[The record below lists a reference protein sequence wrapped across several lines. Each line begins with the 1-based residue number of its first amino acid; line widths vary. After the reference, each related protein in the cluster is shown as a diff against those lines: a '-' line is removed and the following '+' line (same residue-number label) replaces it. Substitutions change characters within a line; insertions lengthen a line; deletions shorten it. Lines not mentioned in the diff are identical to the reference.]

1 MKKIIIFNLTQQWI
15 SKIHRISCISS
26 AITATIT
33 LAIVPTTNNSSIPN
47 KFWVKML
54 DLWKKRRN
62 FKIESKKSKTEISS
76 LFRPWNK
83 WKRSLEDT
91 ERDDTQKSVS
101 SLRPSINVNIRN
113 AKSHIVL
120 KLLLRTTWNE
130 NMDEEDQNTIE
141 TKTSLMIN
149 ELLFYFSLAKICRQ
163 IFNNIFIIMIRFRI
177 KSI

>member
-1 MKKIIIFNLTQQWI
+1 MKEIIIFNLTYQWI

-33 LAIVPTTNNSSIPN
+33 PVIVPTINNYSILN
-47 KFWVKML
+47 RFWAKML

-76 LFRPWNK
+76 LFRPWNR
-83 WKRSLEDT
+83 WKRSSKDT
-91 ERDDTQKSVS
+91 ERDDTQRSVS
-101 SLRPSINVNIRN
+101 FLRPSINVNIRN

-120 KLLLRTTWNE
+120 RQLWRTIWKE
-130 NMDEEDQNTIE
+130 NMDEEDQNTIGMR
-141 TKTSLMIN
+141 TSLMIN
-149 ELLFYFSLAKICRQ
+149 ELLFYFSLPKICRQ
-163 IFNNIFIIMIRFRI
+163 IFNNILIIMIRFRI